1 MESPRQTHD
10 PRTAWHTLPVA
21 TALGTLGATPDG
33 LTATEAGRRLAE
45 YGPNELDAQRSVSAW
60 ATFAAQFKNVLIVI
74 LLSATIVSGFLG
86 HTLEATVITII
97 VLFAVVLGFIQE
109 HRAGRALEALR
120 KMAAP
125 TARVVRDGEEAVIAA
140 RELVPGDV
148 VVIRTGDR
156 VPADAR
162 VLESINLSVDEAA
175 LTGESVAVE
184 KAAEPLGDAE
194 LPLGDRRNMI
204 YAGTSAAY
212 GRARAVVVATGMS
225 TQFGKIARMVESVD
239 AGRTPLQE
247 NLDRLGATLGKA
259 AMIVVGIV
267 VLVGLA
273 RGLPPIDMFMF
284 GIALAV
290 AVVPEALP
298 AVVTI
303 SLAIGVRRMVR
314 RQALVRRLPIVE
326 TLGSTSVICSDKT
339 GTLTKNEMT
348 VRQLCVDRQ
357 VFDVS
362 GTGYDPQ
369 GELMHDG
376 HPTPPTAAVELLL
389 RAAALASDARL
400 VNRDNRWTIDGD
412 ATEGALL
419 VAARKIGLDL
429 AIWSDREPRVAE
441 IPFTSDRRRMT
452 TLHRTA
458 TGVVAYS
465 KGAAED
471 IIAGCSRQLVDGAA
485 VALSQG
491 DRDWFR
497 EAEQRMAANGLR
509 VLAIA
514 MKPAASTADAESG
527 MTLLGLVAM
536 LDPPRPE
543 ARLAVQTCEQAGI
556 RAVMITGDHPLTA
569 RTVAKELG
577 LLKGDRV
584 VTGQELNRLTDEA
597 LAREVNDIAVYARVS
612 PADKLRVV
620 DAWQKRGNIVAMTG
634 DGVNDAPALKKAD
647 IGIAMGITGTDVSKE
662 AAGMTLLDDNF
673 ATIVAAVEEGRV
685 VFGNI
690 KKYLMYL
697 LSCNVGEIVLLA
709 GSVIVGLPMPLTAVQ
724 ILYVNLATDGLPA
737 LALAVDP
744 PDGDLMRRQPR
755 DPRIGVFTR
764 PVVAMLLTAGIW
776 SGIVNM
782 SLFVWLLGRGRAL
795 EEAMALTFVTLV
807 LIQFFNAYN
816 CRSDRHPVFR
826 RPFANRWL
834 NLAVGWEVILLI
846 AIVYVPFFQ
855 PAFGTFS
862 LTLGDWLLVGGLA
875 FSIVP
880 VIEAVKWIAIRS
892 SRSAARP
899 ATARM
904 TRHA

>member
-1 MESPRQTHD
+1 MESGQKPQD
-10 PRTAWHTLPVA
+10 AQPAWHTLPA
-21 TALGTLGATPDG
+21 DAAITTLGSTPAG
-33 LTATEAGRRLAE
+33 LTTAEATRRLTE
-45 YGPNELDAQRSVSAW
+45 HGPNELEIRKPISAW
-60 ATFAAQFKNVLIVI
+60 ETFVAQFKNVLILI
-74 LLSATIVSGFLG
+74 LLSATVVSGFLG

-120 KMAAP
+120 QMAAP
-125 TARVVRDGEEAVIAA
+125 SARAVRDGEEVVVPA

-148 VVIRTGDR
+148 VVIRAGDR

-162 VLESINLSVDEAA
+162 MIASINLTVDEAA
-175 LTGESVAVE
+175 LTGESVPVQ
-184 KAAEPLGDAE
+184 KTAEALPE
-194 LPLGDRRNMI
+194 TSLPLGDRRNMI
-204 YAGTSAAY
+204 YGGTIAAY
-212 GRARAVVVATGMS
+212 GRGRAVVAATGMS
-225 TQFGKIARMVESVD
+225 TEFGQIARMVESVD

-259 AMIVVGIV
+259 AFVVVAIVVA
-267 VLVGLA
+267 VGLA
-273 RGLPPIDMFMF
+273 RGVPPLEIFMF

-348 VRQLCVDRQ
+348 VRQVCVDRQ
-357 VFDVS
+357 LFDLS
-362 GTGYDPQ
+362 GTGYDPA
-369 GELMHDG
+369 GELKREG
-376 HPTPPTAAVELLL
+376 QVIPPPAAVQLLL
-389 RAAALASDARL
+389 RAAVLASDARL
-400 VNRDNRWTIDGD
+400 VNSENRWMVDGD

-419 VAARKIGLDL
+419 VAAKKVALDP
-429 AIWSDREPRVAE
+429 ATVTRDEPRVAE

-452 TLHRTA
+452 TLHGT
-458 TGVVAYS
+458 TPGLVAYS

-471 IIAGCSRQLVDGAA
+471 IIAGCSRLYSAA
-485 VALSQG
+485 GEVTLTPA
-491 DRDWFR
+491 DREWFR
-497 EAEQRMAANGLR
+497 AVEQRMATNGLR

-514 MKPAASTADAESG
+514 AKNGASVEDAESE

-543 ARLAVQTCEQAGI
+543 ARAAVETCEHAGI

-569 RTVAKELG
+569 RTVAQELG
-577 LLKGDRV
+577 LLTGHRV
-584 VTGQELNRLTDEA
+584 VTGRDLDGMSDET
-597 LAREVNDIAVYARVS
+597 LQREVDDIAVFARVS

-620 DAWQKRGNIVAMTG
+620 EAWQKRGTIVAMTG

-744 PDGDLMRRQPR
+744 PDNDLMQRKPR

-764 PVVAMLLTAGIW
+764 PVVAILLVAGLW

-782 SLFVWLLGRGRAL
+782 ALFIWMLERGRAL

-834 NLAVGWEVILLI
+834 NLAVGWEVVLLI
-846 AIVYVPFFQ
+846 AIVYVPFAQ
-855 PAFGTFS
+855 RAFGTFS
-862 LTLGDWLLVGGLA
+862 LTTADWMLVVGLG

-880 VIEAVKWIAIRS
+880 VIETVKWL
-892 SRSAARP
+892 AR
-899 ATARM
+899 RGWFGDLV
-904 TRHA
+904 